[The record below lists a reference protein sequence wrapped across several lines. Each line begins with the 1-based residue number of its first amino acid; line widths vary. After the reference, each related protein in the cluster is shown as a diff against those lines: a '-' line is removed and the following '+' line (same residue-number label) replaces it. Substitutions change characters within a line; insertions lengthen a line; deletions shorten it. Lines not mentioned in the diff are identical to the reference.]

1 MNVLVINTG
10 SSSIKYQLFDMKDRM
25 VLASGLLEQ
34 IGEATGR
41 LSHKTRTPRGAMR
54 KLVRTQPVRDHA
66 QGFDQ
71 ILAVFAETG
80 TLSDSDGLYAIGHRV
95 VHGGQAFQRP
105 CLITPQVIETIRNQI
120 PLAPLHNPANLT
132 GVEVTFARRPDTP
145 QVAIFDTAFHQSIP
159 PHAYHYALPRD
170 MAAAYSI
177 RRYGFHG
184 TSHQYVAKAAARFL
198 GLPAGDVNVI
208 TCHLGNG
215 ASICA
220 VKGGRSVD
228 TSMGMTPL
236 EGLIMGT
243 RSGDI
248 DPGILFYLGR
258 KTGMSLDELD
268 ALLNKQSGM
277 KGLCGVNDMREIEGR
292 SEKGE
297 PQARLALDMYCYR
310 LKKYIGM
317 YLAALGRVHAL
328 VFTAGVGENSSV
340 VRSCACSGL
349 GHLGISLD
357 PEKNQAK
364 GAGSQIR
371 AIHSA
376 DSRIQ
381 VLVIP
386 TNEELEIAEQTVACI
401 QEKL

>member
-1 MNVLVINTG
+1 MKVLVINTG
-10 SSSIKYQLFDMKDRM
+10 SSSIKYQLFDMQERT

-34 IGEATGR
+34 IGEPIGC
-41 LSHKTRTPRGAMR
+41 LSHSTRTPEGIMQ
-54 KLVRTQPVRDHA
+54 KLVQTRPVKDHA
-66 QGFDQ
+66 EGFDW
-71 ILAVFAETG
+71 IMAAFAETG
-80 TLSDSDGLYAIGHRV
+80 TLSDNDGLFAIGHRV

-105 CLITPQVIETIRNQI
+105 CLITPQVIETIRDQI

-132 GVEVTFARRPDTP
+132 GVEVTFSGRPDTP
-145 QVAIFDTAFHQSIP
+145 QVAVFDTAFHHSIP
-159 PHAYHYALPRD
+159 PHAYHYALPWNLIAD
-170 MAAAYSI
+170 YSI

-198 GLPAGDVNVI
+198 GLAAEDVNLI

-220 VKGGRSVD
+220 VKNGRSID

-258 KTGMSLDELD
+258 KAGKSLDELD
-268 ALLNKQSGM
+268 DLLNKQSGM
-277 KGLCGVNDMREIEGR
+277 KGLCGVNDMREIEDKAQ
-292 SEKGE
+292 KGD
-297 PQARLALDMYCYR
+297 PQPRLALDMYCYR

-317 YLAALGRVHAL
+317 YVAALGRIHAL
-328 VFTAGVGENSSV
+328 VFTAGVGENSPL

-349 GHLGISLD
+349 DHLGISLD
-357 PEKNQAK
+357 PKKNQAAK
-364 GAGSQIR
+364 TCPSIR
-371 AIHSA
+371 AIHAA

-401 QEKL
+401 EEKR

>member
-1 MNVLVINTG
+1 MKVLVINTG
-10 SSSIKYQLFDMKDRM
+10 SSSIKYQLIDMRERT

-34 IGEATGR
+34 IGEPTGR
-41 LSHKTRTPRGAMR
+41 LSHSTRTPEDVLQ
-54 KLVRTQPVRDHA
+54 KLVQTRPVKDHA
-66 QGFDQ
+66 DGFDW
-71 ILAVFAETG
+71 IMAAFEETG
-80 TLSDSDGLYAIGHRV
+80 TLSDSDGLFAIGHRV

-105 CLITPQVIETIRNQI
+105 CLITPRVIETIRDQI

-132 GVEVTFARRPDTP
+132 GVEVTFTRRPDTP
-145 QVAIFDTAFHQSIP
+145 QVAVFDTAFHHSIP
-159 PHAYHYALPRD
+159 PHAYHYALPWKLIAD
-170 MAAAYSI
+170 YSI

-198 GLPAGDVNVI
+198 GLAAEDVSVI

-220 VKGGRSVD
+220 VKNGRSID

-248 DPGILFYLGR
+248 DPGILFFLGR
-258 KTGMSLDELD
+258 KAGMSLDELD
-268 ALLNKQSGM
+268 DLLNKQSGM
-277 KGLCGVNDMREIEGR
+277 KGLCGANDMREIEDQAQ
-292 SEKGE
+292 KGD
-297 PQARLALDMYCYR
+297 PQSRLALDMYCYR

-317 YLAALGRVHAL
+317 YVATLGRIHAL
-328 VFTAGVGENSSV
+328 VFTAGIGENSPV

-349 GHLGISLD
+349 DHLGISLD
-357 PEKNQAK
+357 PGKNRAAK
-364 GAGSQIR
+364 TSSCIR
-371 AIHSA
+371 AIHA
-376 DSRIQ
+376 TDSPVQ

-401 QEKL
+401 EEKR